1 MWPRSGE
8 ILPHSGPLGWVG
20 EEKEGNVSLF
30 LLPRLGFVPCS
41 VKCKQSNLCQQ
52 LPFPQT
58 ASNSSEASG
67 LKHYECTSQF
77 AKTHNLPLCPGGR
90 NRKCVFSSKEF
101 FGEMRILDQT
111 TFGGGCKIWSSGLGI
126 LNKYFE
132 LRSIKICIFL
142 NPPPTT
148 ARFDKGKKIQ
158 ETILRWKRPSHL
170 VHVGPNKFGGIWPYS
185 YTGSNALWYKKVVT
199 SQPTDSGHTSSNLH
213 LDV

>member
-1 MWPRSGE
+1 M
-8 ILPHSGPLGWVG
+8 GWVG

-52 LPFPQT
+52 LPFPKT
-58 ASNSSEASG
+58 ASNSSGASG

-77 AKTHNLPLCPGGR
+77 AKTHNLPLRAGGR

-111 TFGGGCKIWSSGLGI
+111 TFGGGCKIWSSRLGI

-148 ARFDKGKKIQ
+148 ARFDKGKKMK
-158 ETILRWKRPSHL
+158 ETILR
-170 VHVGPNKFGGIWPYS
+170 
-185 YTGSNALWYKKVVT
+185 
-199 SQPTDSGHTSSNLH
+199 
-213 LDV
+213 